1 MLMTNGAASGH
12 QLTRKG
18 IKLCGKKGE
27 RIRTL
32 PYMFAP
38 EAVRGSPL
46 HEAQCFSVSHGGKRS
61 GRSCCRG

>member
-1 MLMTNGAASGH
+1 MLMTDDVAGGH
-12 QLTRKG
+12 QLARKE
-18 IKLCGKKGE
+18 IKLCGQRKEGE
-27 RIRTL
+27 SDL
-32 PYMFAP
+32 FAP